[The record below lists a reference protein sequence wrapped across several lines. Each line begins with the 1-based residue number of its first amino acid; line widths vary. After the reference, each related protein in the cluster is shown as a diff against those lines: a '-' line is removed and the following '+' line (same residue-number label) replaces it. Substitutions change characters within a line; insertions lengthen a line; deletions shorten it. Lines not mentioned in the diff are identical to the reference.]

1 MLGEEGVVE
10 IESHWA
16 ATRRENQESL
26 RCVERAPVCVY
37 YYKYSKVSTVFHVEH
52 FVRTI
57 DGGGWQMIVAAFSE

>member
-16 ATRRENQESL
+16 ATRRENQGVSDVWRGRL
-26 RCVERAPVCVY
+26 CAY
-37 YYKYSKVSTVFHVEH
+37 ITISTVKQVQCSVEH